1 VWIRGCWLST
11 PVVQVLVDALP
22 DVGANQADGDAVPA
36 LIVHL
41 EEIGKRVETAVTSD
55 GRDVELS
62 VASTKAFY
70 AQIAA
75 GSLLVWHWGAW

>member
-1 VWIRGCWLST
+1 
-11 PVVQVLVDALP
+11 
-22 DVGANQADGDAVPA
+22 

-55 GRDVELS
+55 GRDVELA